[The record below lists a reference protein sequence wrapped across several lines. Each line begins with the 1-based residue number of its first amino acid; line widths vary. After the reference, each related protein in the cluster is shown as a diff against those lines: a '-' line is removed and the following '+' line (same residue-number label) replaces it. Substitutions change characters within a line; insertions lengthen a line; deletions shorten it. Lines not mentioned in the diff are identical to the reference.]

1 MKRTP
6 ASIAIHGGEEEP
18 HALRSVAA
26 PIFQTSTFGFE
37 NFADIRAYAKGER
50 RAYFYSRYGN
60 PTSDAAA
67 AKIAELESGEAGLVA
82 SSGSSAVYASLIT
95 LLKQG
100 DEILSSE
107 TIYGG
112 TIVIFKML
120 ERFGIK
126 TRLINP
132 DHLEDAAQ
140 LITDRTKL
148 FWFETPTNPTNKI
161 VDISRVVDFAKRH
174 NLVTI
179 ADNSMASPIN
189 QRPIEHGIDVVVH
202 SATKYLGGHSD
213 LTAGA
218 IVGRK
223 DYIDQARL
231 ALRGFGGMLDAQIAF
246 LLLRGIKTLDV
257 RMQRINANAQ
267 AIAERFSDHPKVE
280 RVYYPGLKDF
290 PNHELAARQMSG
302 FGGIISMDLKGG
314 EPAVERFFDSLK
326 LIKLAT
332 SFGGVETLITYPLY
346 TTNASNTKEERDAI
360 GVSDKTIRFAVG
372 IESADDLIADIEQA
386 LK

>member
-1 MKRTP
+1 
-6 ASIAIHGGEEEP
+6 HGGEEEP

-302 FGGIISMDLKGG
+302 FGGIISMDLK
-314 EPAVERFFDSLK
+314 
-326 LIKLAT
+326 
-332 SFGGVETLITYPLY
+332 
-346 TTNASNTKEERDAI
+346 
-360 GVSDKTIRFAVG
+360 
-372 IESADDLIADIEQA
+372 
-386 LK
+386 